1 MTLPPSVPP
10 TTEPSGPSL
19 LRSAVWVA
27 IGALIAAAIVCV
39 IWVLVGPQ
47 NDIIGR
53 AFLTILL
60 LAAFAGAAIY
70 DAHAAPRRPS
80 WYVLASMVGWVVA
93 LLAGAFK
100 IWLPNDYMWDFGF
113 GRFAEFVAIVLVIR
127 LALLH
132 IVLFIKAHQRN
143 VTPFTRIVTVV
154 TVVLVIVLAVMLLI
168 PLTFTRQFT
177 YHELYW
183 RFVVAI
189 TILAAVGTALVPL
202 INALNSPRVAGP
214 AHPAHLVPPAPAAQ
228 PAPQAVQQ
236 PWPTYVD
243 GMTPLPYFP
252 DGSPDWNAYYTG
264 YPSPGA
270 QAFTPAPHP
279 AQQPYGQQPYGQQ
292 PSQGMPSAQAA
303 HPAQPAQPVH
313 PAPPAPPYGE
323 YPPPP
328 PLPHQPPQ

>member
-1 MTLPPSVPP
+1 MNEPPSVPP
-10 TTEPSGPSL
+10 TTEPPGPSL
-19 LRSAVWVA
+19 LKSAVWVA

-60 LAAFAGAAIY
+60 LAGFAGAAIF
-70 DAHAAPRRPS
+70 DAQVAPRRPS

-100 IWLPNDYMWDFGF
+100 IWLPADGMWGIGF
-113 GRFAEFVAIVLVIR
+113 SRFAQFVAIVLVIR

-132 IVLFIKAHQRN
+132 VSLYMKSYRRN
-143 VTPFTRIVTVV
+143 VTTFTSVIAVV
-154 TVVLVIVLAVMLLI
+154 TIALVAILAVMLII
-168 PLTFTRQFT
+168 PLTFTRA
-177 YHELYW
+177 YEYPELYW

-202 INALNSPRVAGP
+202 INALNSPRVTRRP
-214 AHPAHLVPPAPAAQ
+214 ALPQAQ
-228 PAPQAVQQ
+228 PAPVAQQ

-243 GMTPLPYFP
+243 GTTPLPYFP

-270 QAFTPAPHP
+270 QAFAPIGQQPHLQQGMPPAQAPHP
-279 AQQPYGQQPYGQQ
+279 AQPAP
-292 PSQGMPSAQAA
+292 P
-303 HPAQPAQPVH
+303 PAQ
-313 PAPPAPPYGE
+313 PAPPAPPQGAYPPPPP
-323 YPPPP
+323 PPPP
-328 PLPHQPPQ
+328 PLPHQPPE

>member
-10 TTEPSGPSL
+10 TTEPPAPSL
-19 LRSAVWVA
+19 LKSAVWVA

-47 NDIIGR
+47 NGIIGR

-60 LAAFAGAAIY
+60 LAGFAGAAIY

-100 IWLPNDYMWDFGF
+100 IWLPLDYMWDYGF

-132 IVLFIKAHQRN
+132 IVLFLRAHERN
-143 VTPFTRIVTVV
+143 VTPFTRIVAIV
-154 TVVLVIVLAVMLLI
+154 TIALVIVLAVMLLI
-168 PLTFTRQFT
+168 PLTFTREFT
-177 YHELYW
+177 YPELYW

-202 INALNSPRVAGP
+202 INALNSPRVSGR
-214 AHPAHLVPPAPAAQ
+214 PAPVAH
-228 PAPQAVQQ
+228 PAPQAAQ

-243 GMTPLPYFP
+243 GMTPLPSFP
-252 DGSPDWNAYYTG
+252 DGTPDWNAYYTG

-270 QAFTPAPHP
+270 HAFTPVP
-279 AQQPYGQQPYGQQ
+279 QQPQ
-292 PSQGMPSAQAA
+292 QGMPPAQAA
-303 HPAQPAQPVH
+303 HPAQPAYPAQPAQRAQ
-313 PAPPAPPYGE
+313 PAEPYAAYPPP
-323 YPPPP
+323 PPPP
-328 PLPHQPPQ
+328 PLPHQPPHRPPQ